1 MAELDLT
8 SPDAA
13 EQAFYRAFETTDL
26 ALMGALWLDCDSVS
40 VRCIHPGSDLI
51 TGYGAVLASWRGIL
65 SGAERPTLRYQ
76 VLDRQHTADLA
87 LHLVEEQ
94 IGPQGAD
101 AETGLN
107 RILATNVYRKT
118 DAGWR
123 MVLHHASLPLT
134 PPRSKATQPRG
145 PARLH

>member
-1 MAELDLT
+1 MTELDLT

-13 EQAFYRAFETTDL
+13 EQVFYRAFETTDL
-26 ALMGALWLDCDSVS
+26 ALMGAVWLDSDTVG
-40 VRCIHPGSDLI
+40 CIHPGSDLL

-65 SGAERPTLRYQ
+65 SGAERPTLRWR

-94 IGPQGAD
+94 IGPRGAD

-107 RILATNVYRKT
+107 RILATNVYRRT
-118 DAGWR
+118 TAGWR
-123 MVLHHASLPLT
+123 MVLHHASLPLM
-134 PPRSKATQPRG
+134 PPRSKASEPRA
-145 PARLH
+145 PTRLH

>member
-26 ALMGALWLDCDSVS
+26 ALMGALWLDGDT

-65 SGAERPTLRYQ
+65 SGAERPTLRYR
-76 VLDRQHTADLA
+76 VLDRQQTADLA

-94 IGPQGAD
+94 IGPEDAD

-118 DAGWR
+118 NAGWR

-134 PPRSKATQPRG
+134 PPRSKVSERRG
-145 PARLH
+145 SARLH